1 MQESKASQQKPSQV
15 KPSAIAGAKTSV
27 SKIAAVPATAST
39 HTSTSGIFIKEVRVR
54 HFRCLRSVDVEL
66 DPLTILIGQ
75 NNSGKTSFLNA
86 LFASIGAGQRAISN
100 DDIFLYKTE
109 VAAPKDRGIAVDIL
123 IRPTNT
129 NGQLTDV
136 FPQGSPWLEL
146 WGNGV
151 VQDDDDHDLV
161 AIRTSY
167 KWNDVKA
174 EYVLER
180 RFLKDWASDG
190 QKWENSKPI
199 ERVPSVSLQQIE
211 PLALYFLDAKRDI
224 AEDLRS
230 RSSFWSK
237 MVEDHGLSETDVDRI
252 EQELSEI
259 NKDIVESSDVFSHIQ
274 THLKDFH
281 ETLSCDQDSVAI
293 TPLARHLRD
302 LSRGMDVVL
311 STRGAPVF
319 PLQQQG
325 MGTRSLGTFFTF
337 WAFTTWRQKQA
348 RSNAVHPMMALEEP
362 ETHLHPQ
369 AQRAL
374 FRQISKMP
382 GQRIISTHSPYICG
396 QAEISHMRHFSKS
409 GEETVVSQI
418 DHGAGATRLTTEDL
432 RKIDRQVM
440 NTRGDMLFARA
451 LVFFEGETEEQALP
465 DFAERFWGK
474 HPNDLS
480 YSFIGVGGC
489 GNYLPFLRMAEAFKI
504 PWFIFSDGEPATV
517 AAVNIAL
524 AAIGQPA
531 IPNNPRVFVIP
542 GGKDFEAHI
551 STAAFKDSLIG
562 AIIEHEAKNAQHEQA
577 LKAGWAKKTERQQLA
592 DVETTIDSNKTQ
604 YGARLGKVL
613 PVPAELE
620 RLFTAVKEATN
631 TAKVKAKTP

>member
-1 MQESKASQQKPSQV
+1 LQKAN
-15 KPSAIAGAKTSV
+15 V
-27 SKIAAVPATAST
+27 SKNAIQPSVRAKGDEGASLAST
-39 HTSTSGIFIKEVRVR
+39 SAPPAPAKVSFQSGIFIQEVRVR
-54 HFRCLRSVDVEL
+54 HFRCLRSIDVEL
-66 DPLTILIGQ
+66 DALTILVGQ

-86 LFASIGAGQRAISN
+86 IFAAIGAGQRIISS
-100 DDIFLYKTE
+100 DDIFLHQAE
-109 VAAPKDRGIAVDIL
+109 AAAPKERSIAIDIL
-123 IRPTNT
+123 VRPTDGSGET
-129 NGQLTDV
+129 TDV

-151 VQDDDDHDLV
+151 VQDDADRDLV

-167 KWNDVKA
+167 AWSDVKG
-174 EYVLER
+174 EYLLER
-180 RFLKDWASDG
+180 RFLKDWQYEG
-190 QKWENSKPI
+190 QKWKDSKPI
-199 ERVPSVSLQQIE
+199 ERVAPVSAQQIE
-211 PLALYFLDAKRDI
+211 PLAMYLLDAKRDI

-237 MVEDHGLSETDVDRI
+237 MVEDHGLSQADVDRI
-252 EQELSEI
+252 EKELSDI

-281 ETLSCDQDSVAI
+281 ETLSCDPDSIAI

-311 STRGAPVF
+311 STRGAPAF

-337 WAFTTWRQKQA
+337 WAFTTWRQNQA
-348 RSNAVHPMMALEEP
+348 KSNAVHPMMALEEP

-374 FRQISKMP
+374 FRKISNMP
-382 GQRIISTHSPYICG
+382 GQRIVSTHSPYICG
-396 QAEISHMRHFSKS
+396 QAEIAHMRHFSKT
-409 GEETVVSQI
+409 GEETLVSRI
-418 DHGAGATRLTTEDL
+418 DLGAGETRLTPEDF

-465 DFAERFWGK
+465 DFAEQFWQK
-474 HPNDLS
+474 HPNDLG

-489 GNYLPFLRMAEAFKI
+489 GNYLPFLRMAESFRI
-504 PWFIFSDGEPATV
+504 PWFIFSDGEA
-517 AAVNIAL
+517 AAVGAVNVAL

-531 IPNNPRVFVIP
+531 IPNNPRVVVLQ
-542 GGKDFEAHI
+542 GSKDFEAYI
-551 STAAFKDSLIG
+551 VNSASKDKLIAAIV
-562 AIIEHEAKNAQHEQA
+562 EHEAKSPQHQAALTADWA
-577 LKAGWAKKTERQQLA
+577 LKKEPEQLA
-592 DVETTIDSNKTQ
+592 SIENTIKANKTQ
-604 YGARLGKVL
+604 YGALLGKVL
-613 PVPAELE
+613 PVPSELQ
-620 RLFTAVKEATN
+620 RLFKNLDVASTP
-631 TAKVKAKTP
+631 AKTKAEAP